1 MIRPSVD
8 APLDHHS
15 ADPGSEDRRS
25 PTTTSV
31 EARHDWWLE
40 EIRAVH
46 GLPLLD
52 LVFHAATVH
61 RRCQASNEVQVCKLI
76 SIKTGACPEDCAY
89 CSQSARYDT
98 GIEPHRLMDKDAV
111 VDIARRA
118 KENGVSRV
126 CLGAAWREVRDDAQF
141 DRVLD
146 MVKDV
151 TDLGIEVC
159 CTLGLLTEAQ
169 ARRLEQAGLYAYN
182 HNLDTS
188 EEYYPTI
195 ITTRSYRDRLNTL
208 QNVRKTNITVCCG
221 GILGLGESVE
231 DRLSLLHTLATMR
244 PHPESVPVNI
254 LAKVAGAQLAGQP
267 GVPFDETLRVI
278 ATARIVM
285 PRSVVRLSAG
295 RARLSLAEQA
305 LCFLAGANSIFSSD
319 TKSMLTR
326 AVPSP
331 DFDADHAMLDLLGL
345 RMRPPFENRAQTVEC
360 NGSPG

>member
-1 MIRPSVD
+1 MTERRWHSKGVAPLRTALLVAARRVPPSSQTHNLRVELQPGSLGRRVGVRASACQGHWQSNASPAWRILAPSSRAGSLSTMIRPSVD

-118 KENGVSRV
+118 KENGVR
-126 CLGAAWREVRDDAQF
+126 
-141 DRVLD
+141 
-146 MVKDV
+146 
-151 TDLGIEVC
+151 
-159 CTLGLLTEAQ
+159 
-169 ARRLEQAGLYAYN
+169 
-182 HNLDTS
+182 
-188 EEYYPTI
+188 
-195 ITTRSYRDRLNTL
+195 
-208 QNVRKTNITVCCG
+208 
-221 GILGLGESVE
+221 
-231 DRLSLLHTLATMR
+231 
-244 PHPESVPVNI
+244 
-254 LAKVAGAQLAGQP
+254 
-267 GVPFDETLRVI
+267 
-278 ATARIVM
+278 
-285 PRSVVRLSAG
+285 
-295 RARLSLAEQA
+295 
-305 LCFLAGANSIFSSD
+305 
-319 TKSMLTR
+319 
-326 AVPSP
+326 
-331 DFDADHAMLDLLGL
+331 
-345 RMRPPFENRAQTVEC
+345 
-360 NGSPG
+360 